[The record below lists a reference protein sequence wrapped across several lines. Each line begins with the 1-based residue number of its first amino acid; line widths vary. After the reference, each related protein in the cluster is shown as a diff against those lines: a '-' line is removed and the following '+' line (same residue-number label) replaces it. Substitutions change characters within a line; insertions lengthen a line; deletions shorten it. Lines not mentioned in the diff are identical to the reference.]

1 MYVCL
6 CKGITDTQIRAAIQ
20 DGANS
25 FRDVRNTL
33 GIASQCGKCGMQAR
47 EILHETLHDNNNEQE
62 LFYAL
67 S

>member
-6 CKGITDTQIRAAIQ
+6 CKGITDSQIRAAIQ

-25 FRDVRNTL
+25 FKDVRNTL
-33 GIASQCGKCGMQAR
+33 GVASQCGKCGILAR
-47 EILHETLHDNNNEQE
+47 EILRETLLDTNTEQE
-62 LFYAL
+62 LFHAL